1 MPTVGGRPPLIPG
14 ITRVMRGAMTHNRRA
29 MSQRPAPTPP
39 TTAAT
44 PGSIQAALR
53 HPAFRKLWL
62 ASGIYFIA
70 NAMHG
75 MAASWLMVEL
85 TGSSFLAALVQTAV
99 FLPMFVLALPAG
111 VLADTTDRAHL
122 ILIALGVQA
131 VSVVVLAALLL
142 AGWAGPGTLLVFT
155 GISGC
160 CTAMMSPAWNSAV
173 GEILPR
179 DELPQAIIAMS
190 IAYNGAR
197 ALGPALAGLV
207 FGLASAAGGV
217 LVGGGTVFALA
228 VGGTLVLAW
237 AIHKRPPRPHPPT
250 RLPPERLWGGTLA
263 GLRYAWHAETI
274 LAQLVRTAA
283 YSAAGSALWALLPV
297 IGQQRLGLGAEGF
310 GGLMACLGTGAVA
323 AGLMLGRMRQRLG
336 LEPLVR
342 ISCLIFAVVMTVAAL
357 SRWALPVYL
366 ALVLGGGAW
375 MSAMSTFNT
384 ATQTS
389 APPWVRSRATAMHVL
404 SALGP
409 FALGSAFW
417 GAVAGLVGLQGA
429 LVAAAALML
438 GNLLLARR
446 FPLRMGELHEVTQ
459 APFEDLL
466 MTDEPDPEAGPVAVE
481 LSYRIRPEEAEAFL
495 DLATQLKAPRQRD
508 GATFWRIYRD
518 LDDPSRYVERFI
530 VTSWAAYLHQRARA
544 TVADQGIEAQ
554 LRAMVLPGER
564 VVMQHYIAER

>member
-1 MPTVGGRPPLIPG
+1 MPPPDDRP
-14 ITRVMRGAMTHNRRA
+14 
-29 MSQRPAPTPP
+29 SPAPAAAQTH
-39 TTAAT
+39 TTIWVT
-44 PGSIQAALR
+44 LR
-53 HPAFRKLWL
+53 HRSFRNLWI
-62 ASGIYFIA
+62 ASAVYFMA

-111 VLADTTDRAHL
+111 VLADTTDRGRL
-122 ILIALGVQA
+122 ILWALGVQA
-131 VSVVVLAALLL
+131 VSVVLLAALMF
-142 AGWAGPGTLLVFT
+142 AGWGGPATLLLFT
-155 GISGC
+155 FITGC

-179 DELPQAIIAMS
+179 DELPQAITAMS
-190 IAYNGAR
+190 IAYNSAR

-207 FGLASAAGGV
+207 FGLASGLGGT
-217 LVGGGTVFALA
+217 LVGGGAVFALA
-228 VGGTLVLAW
+228 LAGIAVLAW
-237 AIHKRPPRPHPPT
+237 DFHQRPPRPHPPT
-250 RLPPERLWGGTLA
+250 KLPPERLWGGTLA

-283 YSAAGSALWALLPV
+283 YSAAGSALWALLPA

-310 GGLMACLGTGAVA
+310 GGLMACLGAGAVA
-323 AGLMLGRMRQRLG
+323 AGLSIGPLRQRLG
-336 LEPLVR
+336 LERLVAV
-342 ISCLIFAVVMTVAAL
+342 CCVVFAGVMVVAVL

-366 ALVLGGGAW
+366 ALVAGGGAW
-375 MSAMSTFNT
+375 MAVMNTFNT

-417 GAVAGLVGLQGA
+417 GAVAGLLGLQA
-429 LVAAAALML
+429 ALLVASALML
-438 GNLLLARR
+438 ANLLLAPR
-446 FPLRMGELHEVTQ
+446 FPLRMGALHEVTP
-459 APFEDLL
+459 APFTDLL
-466 MTDEPDPEAGPVAVE
+466 LADQPDPSAGPVAVE
-481 LSYRIRPEEAEAFL
+481 LSYRIDPAQAEAFL
-495 DLATQLKAPRQRD
+495 SLATQLKGPRQRD

-518 LDDPSRYVERFI
+518 LDDAGRYVERFI
-530 VTSWAAYLHQRARA
+530 VTSWADYLHQRARQ
-544 TVADQGIEAQ
+544 TVADQDIEAQ
-554 LRAMVLPGER
+554 LRLMLLPGER